1 VGSPPQDPPGSPP
14 GPPRVPPGSPLG
26 PPWVRPPVPLR
37 PGPVASSSSPR
48 RRLLAWGA
56 HGLTSLGLVLAAGM
70 AVLIVEGSEGSLRLA
85 LLLMGA
91 ATLLD
96 AVDGP
101 LARRVRVREVL
112 PEVDGRRLD
121 DLIDFHTFTS
131 LPLLLVWRTGLLP
144 GSLGGLLL
152 LPLLASAYGFSRTD
166 AKTGDG
172 YFLGFPSYW
181 NVVAF
186 YLWALRPGP
195 GATVL
200 VLVGLSAL
208 TLLPWRYLKPGV
220 RNGVEVAALVLGGV
234 WGGVVL
240 GSLSGVLVEDAW
252 VLGSLVYPAWY
263 LGASWRVEYRA
274 RRGG

>member
-1 VGSPPQDPPGSPP
+1 MAPSTP
-14 GPPRVPPGSPLG
+14 
-26 PPWVRPPVPLR
+26 
-37 PGPVASSSSPR
+37 SPR

-85 LLLMGA
+85 LLLMA
-91 ATLLD
+91 AAILLD

-101 LARRVRVREVL
+101 LARGVGVGDAL
-112 PEVDGRRLD
+112 PQVDGRRLD

-144 GSLGGLLL
+144 GGWGWLLL
-152 LPLLASAYGFSRTD
+152 LPLLASAYGFSRTE

-186 YLWALRPGP
+186 YLWSLRPGP
-195 GATVL
+195 GATAL
-200 VLVGLSAL
+200 VLVGFSAL

-220 RNGVEVAALVLGGV
+220 RDRVEVAALVLGGV
-234 WGGVVL
+234 WGLVVV
-240 GSLSGVLVEDAW
+240 GVLTGVLAGDAW
-252 VLGSLVYPAWY
+252 VLASLAYPCWY
-263 LGASWRVEYRA
+263 LGASWSVELRA